1 MTMTDIQTGFQAG
14 LDTGLETR
22 LETRLETDMPARSSL
37 LSVTGLTLTIGQGG
51 REIVRDVSFDVAPG
65 EMVGIVGESGSGKTQ
80 AARAVMGLTPPPL
93 VRAAGRIEFEGQ
105 DIAQLKPAALRKLRG
120 ARVGMVFQEPMT
132 SLNPSMTIGR
142 QLDEGLALHRRDLGV
157 AGRRERILDMLAR
170 VGLRD
175 PRAALDA
182 WPHEFSGGMR
192 QRMMLASV
200 MLLAPALLIAD
211 EPTTALDAVVQRD
224 VLELMVGLTREHGTA
239 VLMISHDL
247 PMVARYTDR
256 VVVMRQGEVVERGAT
271 AELLARPQHPYTRK
285 LLEAMPR
292 RLPARPVPR
301 ATPVVQVRD
310 LVIDY
315 PGHRRLFARSQAKRA
330 LNGLNLEVLPREVV
344 AVVGGSGSGKTT
356 LGRAIAGLL
365 RPTAGQILFQ
375 GQPVGRQDPGWY
387 DYRLNCQ
394 MVFQDPYSSLDPRMT
409 VGQLVGEGLRLLRD
423 MSAADKRRRVAEV
436 LGEVGLGDEY
446 AGRYPH
452 ELSGGQRQRV
462 AIARAVVRRPAF
474 VIADEPV
481 SALDVTV
488 RAQVLELFADLQ
500 RRHGFCCL
508 FISHD
513 LGVVEQVADRVI
525 VMQDGAIVEQG
536 ARDQIFDVPANPYTR
551 KLLSAIPALEST
563 ASGGVRLK
571 WRFDEAAAVTA
582 GPTSAAVVAPA

>member
-1 MTMTDIQTGFQAG
+1 MNPRGA
-14 LDTGLETR
+14 
-22 LETRLETDMPARSSL
+22 TDMGGAGQAL
-37 LSVTGLTLTIGQGG
+37 VSVQGLTLAVGHGG
-51 REIVRDVSFDVAPG
+51 REIVRNVSFDIAPG

-80 AARAVMGLTPPPL
+80 AARAILGLTPPPL
-93 VRAAGRIEFEGQ
+93 VRVGGRILVEGT
-105 DIAQLKPAALRKLRG
+105 DITQAAPSVLRRLRG
-120 ARVGMVFQEPMT
+120 ARIGMVFQEPMT

-142 QLDEGLALHRRDLGV
+142 QLEEGLALHRRDLGT
-157 AGRRERILDMLAR
+157 AARRKRILDMLAR

-175 PRAALDA
+175 PEGALKA

-200 MLLAPALLIAD
+200 MLLAPALLVAD

-247 PMVARYTDR
+247 PMVARYTER
-256 VVVMRQGEVVERGAT
+256 VVVMSQGEVVESGRT
-271 AELLARPQHPYTRK
+271 ADLLAQPQHPYTRK
-285 LLEAMPR
+285 LLQAMPR
-292 RLPARPVPR
+292 RMPARLPSR
-301 ATPVVQVRD
+301 EAPVVEVRQ
-310 LVIDY
+310 LVVDY
-315 PGHRRLFARSQAKRA
+315 AGRQRMLSRTAAKRA
-330 LNGLNLEVLPREVV
+330 LDGVSLAVHPREVV

-356 LGRAIAGLL
+356 LGRAIAGLVA
-365 RPTAGQILFQ
+365 PTEGQILFR
-375 GQPVGRQDPGWY
+375 GRPVKRGDAAWN

-409 VGQLVGEGLRLLRD
+409 IAQLVGEALRLAPGLG
-423 MSAADKRRRVAEV
+423 AADKTRRVGEA
-436 LGEVGLGDEY
+436 LDEVGLSAEHG
-446 AGRYPH
+446 ARYPH

-462 AIARAVVRRPAF
+462 AIARAVVRRPSF

-488 RAQVLELFADLQ
+488 RAQILDLFADLQ
-500 RRHGFCCL
+500 RRHGFSCL

-536 ARDQIFDVPANPYTR
+536 TRDQIFDAPQQDYTR
-551 KLLSAIPALEST
+551 RLLAAIPVLVST
-563 ASGGVRLK
+563 EAGGVRLK
-571 WRFDEAAAVTA
+571 WRFAEPAAATA
-582 GPTSAAVVAPA
+582 AA